1 MLKKAQVKIKP
12 WGRQQLPKTVMES
25 VRKQAPRISQQVPLL
40 SSIAIWCGD
49 LNLGTS
55 RNVLVTH
62 DVKPQFVNRG
72 LQAS

>member
-1 MLKKAQVKIKP
+1 MLKKAQVKMKP

-25 VRKQAPRISQQVPLL
+25 VRKQAPLL